1 MAEQADA
8 QVKQEEAMAKLELSL
23 AEVTENLNALIAV
36 VDGIIKRDSQ

>member
-1 MAEQADA
+1 
-8 QVKQEEAMAKLELSL
+8 MAKLELSL